1 MFFRELPEPLFTFN
15 HFNDFVN
22 AISKYVVALSFPPDV
37 ENPLYIWI
45 KLLQFLWS
53 YLKQVFFKE
62 SLYSRNF
69 KCDHQV
75 SLRITKYQVPK
86 HPVTAFSF
94 MQTLHSFFFFFFP
107 RTRATTACLCC
118 EGPDQTV
125 AKAKSGHNADSVQTS
140 QKVRVSRRERRSNWG
155 KRRSEK
161 CTDRLCGVGPPGPG
175 DQTQVQSPAVL
186 FCCSCNIRKIMSL
199 SPSSL

>member
-37 ENPLYIWI
+37 ENPLYIQI
-45 KLLQFLWS
+45 KLLQFLLILLETS
-53 YLKQVFFKE
+53 FFQRIA
-62 SLYSRNF
+62 SLRNF

-94 MQTLHSFFFFFFP
+94 MQTLHSFFFFSEQEP
-107 RTRATTACLCC
+107 R
-118 EGPDQTV
+118 Q
-125 AKAKSGHNADSVQTS
+125 
-140 QKVRVSRRERRSNWG
+140 RVSAVKDLIKQLPKPNQDTMQILFRHL
-155 KRRSEK
+155 KR
-161 CTDRLCGVGPPGPG
+161 
-175 DQTQVQSPAVL
+175 
-186 FCCSCNIRKIMSL
+186 
-199 SPSSL
+199 

>member
-1 MFFRELPEPLFTFN
+1 MLKTLCTYGLSYCNSFDLTWNKFFSKNRFTPEILNVTTRCHCVSPNTRFQNT
-15 HFNDFVN
+15 
-22 AISKYVVALSFPPDV
+22 LSQ
-37 ENPLYIWI
+37 L
-45 KLLQFLWS
+45 S
-53 YLKQVFFKE
+53 
-62 SLYSRNF
+62 
-69 KCDHQV
+69 V
-75 SLRITKYQVPK
+75 SCRLSTR
-86 HPVTAFSF
+86 
-94 MQTLHSFFFFFFP
+94 FFFFFFP

-161 CTDRLCGVGPPGPG
+161 STDRLCGVGPPGPG